1 MAVRIL
7 VADDNELVRGA
18 MCSLLQEQQEW
29 LVCGEATGGA
39 DALEKATQLRPDVVL
54 LDISMPD
61 LNGFQVARRIHEQ
74 VPTCEILIVS
84 ENDSR
89 TFEHIGARP
98 GVRGYVM
105 KSRLSY
111 DLVSAV
117 EAASKHESLPVKEKK
132 LATATLRQKS
142 VAVG

>member
-89 TFEHIGARP
+89 TFEHIEARP